1 MSRSVR
7 QRIEC
12 GVVLVLASIAAACGS
27 TGPNGVPKGLA
38 SCQGTEFLTVSPID
52 PADIGEIA
60 PLGNLSPPYHT
71 LPTDHIYVNTTPVAA
86 GVAKVATVVAPGT
99 LVIVEVTKQ
108 TRTGGGQS
116 DGVNYGLRF
125 FPCADVAMYF
135 AHLITLSAE
144 LASQVGQIT
153 ECDPPSSSGG
163 ITSAECRKRVEIN
176 LAAGAQIGT
185 AGGTAFPGIDYGGAD
200 SRTPELAFVNPGR
213 SYGSGQGFGQSHT
226 ICPVDYFV
234 PAVASALRAKFGRN
248 GVRRTIAPVCGT
260 IMQDV
265 ANTAQGR
272 WYFDNTARDDPHLAL
287 AHDNGDPR
295 IGVISAGISIP
306 SLPTGAREF
315 TPATSGR
322 VNLDFPLVTNDGS
335 IYCYQTFSPSPPPP
349 LRHVL
354 IQLTSPTQLRIEGV
368 IGATCGDPS
377 TWTFTSGAKDFT
389 R

>member
-1 MSRSVR
+1 MS
-7 QRIEC
+7 
-12 GVVLVLASIAAACGS
+12 ASIRKRGRFWGLGALVGAAAACGS

-38 SCQGTEFLTVSPID
+38 SCQGTEFLTVAPID
-52 PADIGEIA
+52 PASIGEIA

-71 LPTDHIYVNTTPVAA
+71 LPTDHLYLNTTTVSP
-86 GVAKVATVVAPGT
+86 GVALVANVVAPGS
-99 LVIVEVTKQ
+99 LVIVEVSKQ
-108 TRTGGGQS
+108 TRTGSGPS

-144 LASQVGQIT
+144 LTSQVGQFT
-153 ECDPPSSSGG
+153 ECDPPFSSGG
-163 ITSAECRKRVEIN
+163 ITSVECRKRVEVR
-176 LAAGAQIGT
+176 LAAGAPIGT
-185 AGGTAFPGIDYGGAD
+185 AGGPAFPGIDYGGAD
-200 SRTPELAFVNPGR
+200 RRVPELAFVNPGR
-213 SYGSGQGFGQSHT
+213 SSGGDPDFGQNQT

-234 PAVASALRAKFGRN
+234 PAVANAMRAKFGRN

-265 ANTAQGR
+265 PNTAQGR
-272 WYFDNTARDDPHLAL
+272 WYFDTSQQDDPHLAL

-315 TPATSGR
+315 APATSGR
-322 VNLDFPLVTNDGS
+322 INLDFPLVTSDGS
-335 IYCYQTFSPSPPPP
+335 IYCYQTFSPNPPPP

-354 IQLTSPTQLRIEGV
+354 VQLTSPTQLRIEGV
-368 IGATCGDPS
+368 IGATCGEPS
-377 TWTFTSGAKDFT
+377 TWVFTGGAKTFT